1 MFRTALC
8 SLFAMAAVSSGC
20 GGGSDDGG
28 TGGSGAGNR
37 GGGGAN
43 GTGGLTGTGGAIGTA
58 GGGGTSAAG
67 GAGAVA
73 PPGTFTLVSPLQGS
87 SAQPLTPDLQ
97 WNAADD
103 ATSYTVEVAT
113 STSFGATD
121 VVNQSVSATAT
132 DLVVPSSTLEAGV
145 IYFWRVTAVNGGGST
160 VASAAPQWFS
170 SPYLI
175 SGAHGIAVTPD
186 GTSLVVASDI
196 NNGPIEIVTLA
207 THAIASIST
216 GAPSQPM
223 GIAVSPDG
231 TQALATLLTN
241 GNGGINGIAV
251 IDLTND
257 TLTGTIADPCVG
269 TTLGD
274 VAYFPGGTE
283 AAVPDLSSGCVA
295 MGLNTFAP
303 SLGSPNFMFVNFS
316 DTNDPSG
323 VAISPDGAFALVTME
338 LDDRLYE
345 VTFPGTVSHLSLSST
360 SSGVA
365 ITPDGT
371 KAVVAEATADVI
383 TLASGSITPV
393 ALMDND
399 TPNLD
404 FHDVAITADG
414 TEAVVVGV
422 GSVQVIS
429 LTSNTVVASYPAGG
443 GTSVAISPDGT
454 TAFVTDMA
462 DGWVRV
468 LQMP

>member
-1 MFRTALC
+1 MFRVALC
-8 SLFAMAAVSSGC
+8 SLFGIVVMSGGC
-20 GGGSDDGG
+20 GGGSGAGGTGGGGTSGTGGAGGDGVG
-28 TGGSGAGNR
+28 GVTGSGGTNGAGGAGGTSATGGSGA
-37 GGGGAN
+37 
-43 GTGGLTGTGGAIGTA
+43 L
-58 GGGGTSAAG
+58 
-67 GAGAVA
+67 A
-73 PPGTFTLVSPLQGS
+73 PPSAFTLVAPLQGS

-97 WNAADD
+97 WNAADG

-113 STSFGATD
+113 AATFGVTD
-121 VVNQSVSATAT
+121 VVNQFVGGTAT
-132 DLVVPSSTLEAGV
+132 DFTIPASTLEAGV

-160 VASAAPQWFS
+160 VATAASLWFS

-186 GTSLVVASDI
+186 GTRLVVASDI
-196 NNGPIEIVTLA
+196 NNGPIDVVTIA
-207 THAIASIST
+207 TRAITSVGT
-216 GAPSQPM
+216 GVPSQPM
-223 GIAVSPDG
+223 GVALSPDG

-241 GNGGINGIAV
+241 GNGGVNGVAV
-251 IDLTND
+251 IDLTTN

-274 VAYFPGGTE
+274 VAYFPSGTE
-283 AAVPDLSSGCVA
+283 AAIPDLSSGCAA
-295 MGLNTFAP
+295 MGLSTFTP
-303 SLGSPNFMFVNFS
+303 NLGSPNFMFVNFG
-316 DTNDPSG
+316 DTNDPDG
-323 VAISPDGAFALVTME
+323 VAISPNGAFALVTMA
-338 LDDRLYE
+338 LDDRLYQ

-383 TLASGSITPV
+383 TLASGSIAPV
-393 ALMDND
+393 ALMNND

-404 FHDVAITADG
+404 FHNVAITPDG

-429 LTSNTVVASYPAGG
+429 LTSNTVVASYPADG

>member
-1 MFRTALC
+1 M
-8 SLFAMAAVSSGC
+8 
-20 GGGSDDGG
+20 
-28 TGGSGAGNR
+28 
-37 GGGGAN
+37 
-43 GTGGLTGTGGAIGTA
+43 
-58 GGGGTSAAG
+58 
-67 GAGAVA
+67 
-73 PPGTFTLVSPLQGS
+73 
-87 SAQPLTPDLQ
+87 
-97 WNAADD
+97 
-103 ATSYTVEVAT
+103 
-113 STSFGATD
+113 
-121 VVNQSVSATAT
+121 
-132 DLVVPSSTLEAGV
+132 VPASTLEAGV
-145 IYFWRVTAVNGGGST
+145 IYFWRVTALNGGGST
-160 VASAAPQWFS
+160 IATGAPQWFS

-186 GTSLVVASDI
+186 GTRLVVASDI
-196 NNGPIEIVTLA
+196 NDGPIDIVTLA

-216 GAPSQPM
+216 GVPSQPM
-223 GIAVSPDG
+223 GVAVSPDG

-241 GNGGINGIAV
+241 GNGGVNGVAV
-251 IDLTND
+251 IDLTTN

-274 VAYFPGGTE
+274 VAYFPSGAE
-283 AAVPDLSSGCVA
+283 AALPDLSSGCAA

-323 VAISPDGAFALVTME
+323 VAISPNGAFALVTME

-345 VTFPGTVSHLSLSST
+345 VTFPSTVSHLSLSST

-383 TLASGSITPV
+383 TLASGSITPI
-393 ALMDND
+393 ALLNND

-404 FHDVAITADG
+404 FHDVAITPDG
-414 TEAVVVGV
+414 TEAVVVGGV
-422 GSVQVIS
+422 SVQVIS
-429 LTSNTVVASYPAGG
+429 LASNTVVASYPADS
-443 GTSVAISPDGT
+443 GTSVAISPDGL

-468 LQMP
+468 LQLP